1 MTPKQVM
8 ATEISGLIDFLHTL
22 VTKQPKQ
29 IVPLKFAKTYL
40 RIGIILVAK
49 TDKILQT
56 GVGPYVFA
64 MNTSLKADL
73 ETVYV
78 LIFDK
83 DWLGEVDREA
93 LRQHIPPADLRKLPP
108 DRKRALA
115 ERRRYLF
122 AKFGI
127 TVESWASGHFSLW
140 DVADEAYPPT

>member
-1 MTPKQVM
+1 M

-93 LRQHIPPADLRKLPP
+93 LNDFNQKVA
-108 DRKRALA
+108 ALQKELNTRTVA
-115 ERRRYLF
+115 VKDFSLDFDFIDQWGKRRRATCIRY
-122 AKFGI
+122 K
-127 TVESWASGHFSLW
+127 S
-140 DVADEAYPPT
+140 PTGN